1 MILSWVYRASFW
13 SFGPTLRVVETD
25 STGGTARPCM
35 IGRESSGMHARAT
48 DQPQQAGDDGRIELA
63 SQPHV
68 SAWLYIFFPALASL
82 TRVLSV
88 TSFQSARAPGRYMR
102 RPETCQVR
110 VRVCQPMHACMHAR
124 GLI

>member
-88 TSFQSARAPGRYMR
+88 TSFQSARARTIHASTRNVSG
-102 RPETCQVR
+102 QGAR
-110 VRVCQPMHACMHAR
+110 VSAHACMHAR